1 MHVETVRDEDMS
13 LKQCE
18 HGLFSH
24 YNCKRIPP
32 MSVEDL
38 IESLS
43 NIPKGDVDG
52 KLRVLIAILEL
63 QAREIAELKQIAED
77 HELWTDE
84 QEGERVQ
91 AILEDAQLRRQDEAR
106 ERARK

>member
-1 MHVETVRDEDMS
+1 MEKVKG

-43 NIPKGDVDG
+43 NIPASDTEGR
-52 KLRVLIAILEL
+52 LNVLIDIITL
-63 QAREIAELKQIAED
+63 QAKEIAELAQIAE
-77 HELWTDE
+77 
-84 QEGERVQ
+84 EGPEWC
-91 AILEDAQLRRQDEAR
+91 LEAME
-106 ERARK
+106 